1 MSQQG
6 VYPKVAIAWLTGG
19 MTSNA
24 FTLSLLKLILHETF
38 RTSVPP
44 FVINERC
51 GTLGIVDGRNEV
63 VRHFLDRT
71 KSSWLLFI
79 DDDMGFAPDALE
91 RLLRSADR
99 KDRPVMGGLCFGMR
113 RETPDPENHAE
124 RFRYFPTLYAWR
136 EFHDRVGFEVM
147 ADYPRDKVVPVSA
160 TGAAFVL
167 IHRSVLEK
175 IRERDGDNWFSQVT
189 HPIGP
194 TTFSEDMSFCVR
206 VAACDFPLHVDT
218 SVKICHD
225 KGGIFLDERAW
236 DRQQALDAPVPVPV

>member
-6 VYPKVAIAWLTGG
+6 VYPKVAV
-19 MTSNA
+19 A
-24 FTLSLLKLILHETF
+24 FLHPGDVSAAFSMSLLKLMLHETV
-38 RTSVPP
+38 RTGVPP
-44 FVINERC
+44 FVIEQRC
-51 GTLGIVDGRNEV
+51 GTLGLVAGRNDC
-63 VRHFLDRT
+63 VRHFLDGT
-71 KSSWLLFI
+71 NSQWLLFV
-79 DDDMGFAPDALE
+79 DADMGFAPDSVE
-91 RLLRSADR
+91 RLLRSAHR
-99 KDRPVMGGLCFGMR
+99 NERPVMGGLCFGMR

-124 RFRYFPTLYAWR
+124 RFRYFPTIYGWR

-147 ADYPRDKVVPVSA
+147 ADYPRDEVVPVSA
-160 TGAAFVL
+160 TGAAFIL

-206 VAACDFPLHVDT
+206 AAACDFPLHVDT

-236 DRQQALDAPVPVPV
+236 DRQQALDAPQPVPA